1 MTPNVPQIPDA
12 ANRWLSRTGH
22 LPPELEA
29 EADEA
34 IRQACDMLRPG
45 KVKAEPGVETTIIKV
60 RECGL

>member
-1 MTPNVPQIPDA
+1 MTHVPQIPDA

-22 LPPELEA
+22 LPPDLEA

-45 KVKAEPGVETTIIKV
+45 KVKPERAVETTIIKMK
-60 RECGL
+60 ECGL